1 LIDARP
7 AGLSEWKDE
16 VMRGVGIAALAG
28 AALVIGAQ
36 AAGAADLPPI
46 IQEAPPVPVA
56 EFGGWYLRGD
66 IGFSNQRVRDVIF
79 VDSGGTVPA
88 EQNLT
93 KSFDRAGIFDLG
105 VGYRFNSWLR
115 ADVTG
120 QFRGKAH
127 FQALDVVT
135 SGGSTFTE
143 QTFASKS
150 EWVFLANVYAD
161 LGTWWCVTPFVGA
174 GVGFDNVRIT
184 NWEDIGVASA
194 LPAANNFADAGSKW
208 NFAWAAHAGLGYRVS
223 SNLTLELAYHFLSL
237 GNGVTGQ
244 VHGLDGSFQ
253 GAGDHLNRIY
263 SHDLTL
269 GLRWMFVAP
278 LPPAEPLVPLVRKS

>member
-1 LIDARP
+1 
-7 AGLSEWKDE
+7 
-16 VMRGVGIAALAG
+16 MRGGGIAALAG

-36 AAGAADLPPI
+36 PAGAADLPPI

-66 IGFSNQRVRDVIF
+66 IGFSNQRVREVIF
-79 VDSGGTVPA
+79 VDSGGTVAA

-93 KSFDRAGIFDLG
+93 KSFGRAGIFDLG

-161 LGTWWCVTPFVGA
+161 LAPGGA
-174 GVGFDNVRIT
+174 
-184 NWEDIGVASA
+184 
-194 LPAANNFADAGSKW
+194 
-208 NFAWAAHAGLGYRVS
+208 
-223 SNLTLELAYHFLSL
+223 
-237 GNGVTGQ
+237 
-244 VHGLDGSFQ
+244 
-253 GAGDHLNRIY
+253 
-263 SHDLTL
+263 
-269 GLRWMFVAP
+269 
-278 LPPAEPLVPLVRKS
+278 